1 MTCLGMFLEK
11 LDKYGQRF
19 ELAVFCPEVHVMNDY

>member
-1 MTCLGMFLEK
+1 MTGPGMFLEK

-19 ELAVFCPEVHVMNDY
+19 ELAIFCPEIMSYY